1 MALIDFF
8 INRNHQAHLH
18 THHNQKTNKNKH
30 TITKIMFYFNHIS
43 KHLISSRPNSIGSL
57 DRLHTPETIYTQIYY
72 APLN

>member
-30 TITKIMFYFNHIS
+30 TITKIMFYSNHIS
-43 KHLISSRPNSIGSL
+43 KHLIL
-57 DRLHTPETIYTQIYY
+57 FTTEFDRLFGS
-72 APLN
+72 APYS